1 MIALYQTAGLFWS
14 YSIFTCVAITFYI
27 FVKKGHPRGPLG
39 GPLQRISA
47 TPQKSRSH
55 ARGMCAPNFKGQWT
69 YILWNQTFLG
79 TILVI
84 TFACTIPDLWPHF
97 LISNCFYQHVW
108 WILKNAWLCFKNRIS
123 WSLVDKAIFFAFKDM
138 NLIFYSGETWK
149 SILCNSNHFKR
160 HWYKGGALHC
170 IESWTFF

>member
-39 GPLQRISA
+39 WPLQVPSRGSTRGPLGGPLQRISA

-55 ARGMCAPNFKGQWT
+55 ARGMCAPNFKGQWS

-97 LISNCFYQHVW
+97 LISNCFYQHDW
-108 WILKNAWLCFKNRIS
+108 TLQMFKS
-123 WSLVDKAIFFAFKDM
+123 SHFKAILF
-138 NLIFYSGETWK
+138 IF
-149 SILCNSNHFKR
+149 SILNWRKR
-160 HWYKGGALHC
+160 EYY
-170 IESWTFF
+170 IELI